1 MTDVSKDHTMRN
13 AFTLIELL
21 IVISIIGIASALIV
35 PYVGSRK
42 DLQVAAVARS
52 FIADVQY
59 TQNLAITT
67 RQRHG
72 ILFAIDQYTVERFS
86 GTTATTINH
95 PIEKD
100 NFVVRLGSSGKD
112 VRRGVVMPLVNVR
125 QGAARLV
132 FDSMGT
138 PMAFSDSTFIST
150 DAPVR
155 VTLTAGTASLV
166 IRIEPFTGEVT
177 VE

>member
-1 MTDVSKDHTMRN
+1 MNNISLKYTMRN

-21 IVISIIGIASALIV
+21 IVITIIGIASALIV
-35 PYVGSRK
+35 PYVGSRS

-72 ILFAIDQYTVERFS
+72 LLFAADQYTVERFS
-86 GTTATTINH
+86 GTTAITIKH

-112 VRRGVVMPLVNVR
+112 VRRGVAMPLVNVR
-125 QGAARLV
+125 QGAVRLV

-138 PMAFSDSTFIST
+138 PMAFSGTTFIST

-155 VTLTAGTASLV
+155 VTLSAGTATIV
-166 IRIEPFTGEVT
+166 VRIEPFTGEVT